1 MVLNFDNT
9 ETLVGNLTCGLFP
22 PIQNE
27 IENYLDNDFLKFSIS
42 RSISIVHS
50 ALGALEGRVSSG
62 AYSFQLKC
70 LFRNLMLIH
79 LKISIY

>member
-50 ALGALEGRVSSG
+50 GGARG
-62 AYSFQLKC
+62 ARKQW
-70 LFRNLMLIH
+70 RLMT
-79 LKISIY
+79 